1 MLRFLMFM
9 FAGTVCLFVLKY
21 GSALLLLWWLMH
33 R

>member
-1 MLRFLMFM
+1 M